1 MTNLLVKQPYYYQ
14 YRFMR
19 EACQN
24 SNHPQYHKYGAQ
36 GITCAWGPRGYK
48 EFYSWLINTLGER
61 PGSSRE
67 WVLGRKDKAGNWT
80 PSNLEWQTIKVRS
93 RSKNCQNIF
102 VTYQR
107 KSQSLSKWAED
118 FGIHYHTFRRRYSE
132 GWSIKEIVKEYT

>member
-1 MTNLLVKQPYYYQ
+1 MALTPPYYNQ

-48 EFYSWLINTLGER
+48 EFYSWLIPALGER

-132 GWSIKEIVKEYT
+132 GWTIQEIVKEYT